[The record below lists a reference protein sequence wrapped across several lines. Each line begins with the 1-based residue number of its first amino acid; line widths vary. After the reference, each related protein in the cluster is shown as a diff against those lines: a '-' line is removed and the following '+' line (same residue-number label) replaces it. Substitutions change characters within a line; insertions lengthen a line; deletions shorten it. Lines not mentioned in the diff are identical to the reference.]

1 MNFTLVATA
10 LALATS
16 AYATPSLFEARQS
29 TCSISSGCNCFTGTI
44 TVLGAAIPVDT
55 CTSSGGKCTA
65 AQSPVAGTSAT
76 PLGNAV
82 FSIAEGVRIRSFHPY
97 DKPD

>member
-1 MNFTLVATA
+1 MKFTLVAA
-10 LALATS
+10 LALGTT

-55 CTSSGGKCTA
+55 CTGDEKCEA

-82 FSIAEGVRIRSFHPY
+82 FSIAEGACST
-97 DKPD
+97 

>member
-1 MNFTLVATA
+1 MKFTLVAT
-10 LALATS
+10 LALAST
-16 AYATPSLFEARQS
+16 AYATPSLFEARQDS
-29 TCSISSGCNCFTGTI
+29 CSISSGCSCFTGTI

-55 CTSSGGKCTA
+55 CTSKNAGSCQA

-82 FSIAEGVRIRSFHPY
+82 FSIAEGVRTATMSLC
-97 DKPD
+97 